1 MTDEELKAIRERCEA
16 ATPGPW
22 LPSIHG
28 FQILT
33 GDSWNTICVFWERSS
48 SGAKFHHLPRWED
61 GRAASREGANCDFIA
76 HAITDVPALLAEV
89 ERLRRDNWNLNYQ
102 IKGLRR
108 RIHELEDELDGDD
121 D

>member
-16 ATPGPW
+16 GKAE
-22 LPSIHG
+22 L
-28 FQILT
+28 
-33 GDSWNTICVFWERSS
+33 GDV
-48 SGAKFHHLPRWED
+48 
-61 GRAASREGANCDFIA
+61 
-76 HAITDVPALLAEV
+76 HAMLAEV

-102 IKGLRR
+102 VKGLRR